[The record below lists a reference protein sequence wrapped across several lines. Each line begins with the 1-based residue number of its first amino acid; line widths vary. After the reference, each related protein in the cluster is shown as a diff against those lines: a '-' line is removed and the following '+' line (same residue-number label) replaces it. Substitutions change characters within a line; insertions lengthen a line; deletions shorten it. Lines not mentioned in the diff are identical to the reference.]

1 MSKTFIVI
9 TGILYTY
16 VFVDQFVKGNH
27 AMGIA
32 YMGYAFANIGLW
44 MEVV

>member
-1 MSKTFIVI
+1 MSKTLIVI
-9 TGILYTY
+9 TAMIYTY
-16 VFVDQFVKGNH
+16 VFVEQFSKGNTG
-27 AMGIA
+27 MGLA

>member
-1 MSKTFIVI
+1 MSKPLIVLTALI
-9 TGILYTY
+9 YTY
-16 VFVDQFVKGNH
+16 VFAEQFYKGNT

-44 MEVV
+44 MEVA

>member
-1 MSKTFIVI
+1 MSKTLIVLTAMI
-9 TGILYTY
+9 YTY
-16 VFVDQFVKGNH
+16 VFIDQFQKGNTG
-27 AMGIA
+27 MGLA